1 MNILSGRF
9 KGYKIDTSLNTTYR
23 PTKSSVR
30 KSLFD
35 KLKSLQ
41 NKTVLDLFAGTGVI
55 GFEASSRGA
64 DSISFVENNRGSI
77 DLLKVNIKKFSKV
90 NCKIY
95 NMDCFD
101 FLKKT
106 YSFDL
111 IFADPPYG
119 LYDLKSL
126 TNLVLNRLNIDGT
139 FVLECDKS
147 VEPFFNA
154 IVSNYGKTKLLTW
167 NKK

>member
-9 KGYKIDTSLNTTYR
+9 KGFKIDTSLNATYR

-35 KLKSLQ
+35 KLKTLE
-41 NKTVLDLFAGTGVI
+41 NKTVLDLFAGTGVL

-64 DSISFVENNRGSI
+64 DSISFVENNRSSI
-77 DLLKVNIKKFSKV
+77 NLLKLNIKKFSEI
-90 NCKIY
+90 NFKIY

-119 LYDLKSL
+119 HYDLKLL
-126 TNLVLNRLNIDGT
+126 TKLVLNRLNFNGT
-139 FVLECDKS
+139 FVLECDNR
-147 VEPFFNA
+147 VEPFYNA
-154 IVSNYGKTKLLTW
+154 IVSNYGKTRLLTW

>member
-9 KGYKIDTSLNTTYR
+9 KGFKIDTSLNATYR
-23 PTKSSVR
+23 PTKSLVR

-35 KLKSLQ
+35 KLKTLQ

-64 DSISFVENNRGSI
+64 NSISFVENNRSSI
-77 DLLKVNIKKFSKV
+77 NLLKLNIKKFSDI

-119 LYDLKSL
+119 LYDLKFL
-126 TNLVLNRLNIDGT
+126 TNLVLNRLNFNGT
-139 FVLECDKS
+139 FVLECDNS
-147 VEPFFNA
+147 VKPFFNA
-154 IVSNYGKTKLLTW
+154 IVSNYGKTRLLTW

>member
-1 MNILSGRF
+1 MKILSGRF
-9 KGYKIDTSLNTTYR
+9 GGRIINTNSKLPYR
-23 PTKSSVR
+23 PTKARVR

-41 NKTVLDLFAGTGVI
+41 NKTVLDLFAGTGI
-55 GFEASSRGA
+55 LGFEASSRGA

-101 FLKKT
+101 FLKKASC
-106 YSFDL
+106 Y
-111 IFADPPYG
+111 
-119 LYDLKSL
+119 LYQ
-126 TNLVLNRLNIDGT
+126 T
-139 FVLECDKS
+139 
-147 VEPFFNA
+147 
-154 IVSNYGKTKLLTW
+154 
-167 NKK
+167 